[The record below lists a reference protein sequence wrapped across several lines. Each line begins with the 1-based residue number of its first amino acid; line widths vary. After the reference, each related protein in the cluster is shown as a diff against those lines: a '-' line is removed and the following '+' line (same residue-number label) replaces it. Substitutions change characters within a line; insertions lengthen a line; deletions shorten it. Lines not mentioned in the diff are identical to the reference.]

1 MGIWKDNVLWGN
13 VIVVDG
19 IKMKKQ
25 YWENG
30 KLNKILP
37 KETVISFQKF
47 AEDYINDYKAKKK

>member
-1 MGIWKDNVLWGN
+1 
-13 VIVVDG
+13 
-19 IKMKKQ
+19 MKKQ